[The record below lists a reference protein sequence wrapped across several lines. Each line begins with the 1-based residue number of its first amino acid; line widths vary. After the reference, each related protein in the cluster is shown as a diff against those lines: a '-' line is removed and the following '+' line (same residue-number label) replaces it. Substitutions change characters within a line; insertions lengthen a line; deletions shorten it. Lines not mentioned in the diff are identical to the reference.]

1 MLVHRPL
8 PQPSPGD
15 SVSWVVVG
23 SRKSSVRRAA
33 ILAALV
39 TFLAACGQP
48 ATDVDEP
55 PEAEAEVEAGAGAA
69 AQELPGASLDG
80 EVTDGCVE
88 GWSVPEPDSPLERTP
103 LRVIRRTMRFDGELV
118 PEEIR
123 FFEGPESPPSGQGY
137 LEMVERWY
145 VRGSLEGDA
154 SFRGRWIVERRLFGA
169 GVAAVAP
176 YETQGYASPDWTG
189 FQYTSH
195 DLERREYDG
204 LPGDWVGEPYDF
216 VTGSEELD
224 IRVRGLPDEV
234 IGCLAGT

>member
-1 MLVHRPL
+1 MPRRP
-8 PQPSPGD
+8 
-15 SVSWVVVG
+15 V
-23 SRKSSVRRAA
+23 
-33 ILAALV
+33 ILAALAI
-39 TFLAACGQP
+39 FLAACGQA
-48 ATDVDEP
+48 ATDVDER
-55 PEAEAEVEAGAGAA
+55 PEAEVEVEAGAAA
-69 AQELPGASLDG
+69 AQELPGASLEG

-88 GWSVPEPDSPLERTP
+88 GWSVPDPDSPLERTP

-123 FFEGPESPPSGQGY
+123 YFEGPESPPSGQGY
-137 LEMVERWY
+137 LETVERWY
-145 VRGSLEGDA
+145 VKGSLEGDP
-154 SFRGRWIVERRLFGA
+154 SFQGRWIVERRLFGA

>member
-1 MLVHRPL
+1 M
-8 PQPSPGD
+8 
-15 SVSWVVVG
+15 
-23 SRKSSVRRAA
+23 VRRAA
-33 ILAALV
+33 ILSALAII
-39 TFLAACGQP
+39 LSACGEP
-48 ATDVDEP
+48 AADPEETAQV
-55 PEAEAEVEAGAGAA
+55 EAEAGESSA

-80 EVTDGCVE
+80 EPTDGCVE
-88 GWSVPEPDSPLERTP
+88 GWSVPDPDSRLGTTP
-103 LRVIRRTMRFDGELV
+103 LRVIRRTMRFQDELA

-123 FFEGPESPPSGQGY
+123 YFEGPESPPSGQGY
-137 LEMVERWY
+137 LETVERWY
-145 VRGSLEGDA
+145 VKGSLEGDP
-154 SFRGRWIVERRLFGA
+154 SFQGRWIVERRLFGA

-176 YETQGYASPDWTG
+176 YDTEGYASPDWTA
-189 FQYTSH
+189 FEYTSH